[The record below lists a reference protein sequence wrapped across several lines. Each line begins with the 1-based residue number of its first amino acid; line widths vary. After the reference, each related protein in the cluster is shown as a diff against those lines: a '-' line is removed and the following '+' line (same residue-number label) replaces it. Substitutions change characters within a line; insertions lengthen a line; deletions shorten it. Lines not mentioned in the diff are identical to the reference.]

1 MLAHLI
7 KTDNRV
13 LGSNFEISLRRYDVK
28 VFSYEIFMWEGPYC
42 IFMKIEENTFNV
54 IPQHR
59 GIWYS
64 EVSIH
69 RPSVAAVATKKS
81 LKLSGFFLESLKL
94 SGLLSKNC
102 LLCPHTDGGEETR
115 RRGTS
120 AVTLL
125 LVLVII
131 VVVFPL
137 LALVLVVRPVL
148 HLLLVLL
155 QLEHRVEECVASI
168 TTPVPFSCLSRELE
182 LIGCQKTK
190 D

>member
-1 MLAHLI
+1 
-7 KTDNRV
+7 
-13 LGSNFEISLRRYDVK
+13 
-28 VFSYEIFMWEGPYC
+28 MWEGPYC

-81 LKLSGFFLESLKL
+81 LKLSG
-94 SGLLSKNC
+94 LLSKNC
-102 LLCPHTDGGEETR
+102 LLCPNTDGGEETR

-125 LVLVII
+125 LLLVII